1 MRTPVARAARRV
13 ASSLVA
19 FATRSI
25 AFVFLIAGCDGM
37 DEAPAAEGPAPP
49 AQPATGPGGAE
60 YPHGG
65 ARVRTYGSGEE
76 QYWLYEP
83 AMPAP
88 DAAPVLVY
96 LHGYS
101 SREPALY
108 DALLTHLARK
118 GHIVIYPVYGGLL
131 DPQNYQPNA
140 RAAIAA
146 ALAEL
151 DSPEHVH
158 SDGHFGLLGHSL
170 GTMIALR
177 LAAKPQATPELP
189 VPEILVLHEPAGKT
203 APFIEGNPDWDVS
216 EQTLIEIAPTTRL
229 LLIQA
234 ETSATDPNSVA
245 PDAWHNTPQ
254 LARAQKNFLRVI
266 SDEHGRPALV
276 SDHTGVQAGQN
287 VTHFDPLDGI
297 DWWGYWRP
305 TDGALSEVFGRGE
318 LPAGYSAFCSSAGP
332 RCDPV
337 RHMGQWSDGVAV
349 TPMQNA
355 AELGL

>member
-1 MRTPVARAARRV
+1 MSTLAARATRRLKSCLV
-13 ASSLVA
+13 TLTTLSVA
-19 FATRSI
+19 FVL
-25 AFVFLIAGCDGM
+25 VFLIAGCGGL
-37 DEAPAAEGPAPP
+37 DEAPTAEAPAPP
-49 AQPATGPGGAE
+49 AQPAAGPGGAD
-60 YPHGG
+60 YPHGS

-76 QYWLYEP
+76 KYWLYEP
-83 AMPAP
+83 GLPAP

-101 SREPALY
+101 SREPDLY

-146 ALAEL
+146 ALAVL
-151 DSPEHVH
+151 DNADHVH

-170 GTMIALR
+170 GAMIALR
-177 LAAKPQATPELP
+177 LAAQPQALP

-216 EQTLIEIAPTTRL
+216 VRTLSEIAPTTSL

-254 LARAQKNFLRVI
+254 LARAQKNFLRVG

-305 TDGALSEVFGRGE
+305 TEAALSEVFGRGE

-332 RCDPV
+332 SCAPV
-337 RHMGQWSDGVAV
+337 RHMGEWSDGVAV
-349 TPMQNA
+349 HPMQNA